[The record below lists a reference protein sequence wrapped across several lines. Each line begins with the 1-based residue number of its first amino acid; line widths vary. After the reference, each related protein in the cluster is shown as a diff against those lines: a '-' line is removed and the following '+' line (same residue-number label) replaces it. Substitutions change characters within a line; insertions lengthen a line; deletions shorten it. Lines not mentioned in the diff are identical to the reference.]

1 MFGVILPLDP
11 VPIFFCYRRKNRF
24 RNKMENFRFNHQSPP
39 SMTIR
44 PQSEET
50 GSSSDNRHTRDNS
63 SSALSRKEDEWD
75 PTEEDELED
84 KDERSENEE
93 HYCDEYSTD
102 YENDDIVQ
110 QHAAIHVSEK
120 NLVMYFCLL
129 FLAKLGNFNDFN
141 KNLFDILNLDY

>member
-1 MFGVILPLDP
+1 
-11 VPIFFCYRRKNRF
+11 
-24 RNKMENFRFNHQSPP
+24 MENFRFNHQSPP

-120 NLVMYFCLL
+120 KPRNV
-129 FLAKLGNFNDFN
+129 FLSSVFSKIGEF
-141 KNLFDILNLDY
+141 

>member
-1 MFGVILPLDP
+1 
-11 VPIFFCYRRKNRF
+11 
-24 RNKMENFRFNHQSPP
+24 MENFRFNHQSPP

-50 GSSSDNRHTRDNS
+50 GSSSDNRRTPDDS

-75 PTEEDELED
+75 PTDEDELED

-102 YENDDIVQ
+102 YENEDIVQ
-110 QHAAIHVSEK
+110 QHAAIHVREEK
-120 NLVMYFCLL
+120 RILQMYFCHL

-141 KNLFDILNLDY
+141 ENLYDIFKLRFLQKRENIFV